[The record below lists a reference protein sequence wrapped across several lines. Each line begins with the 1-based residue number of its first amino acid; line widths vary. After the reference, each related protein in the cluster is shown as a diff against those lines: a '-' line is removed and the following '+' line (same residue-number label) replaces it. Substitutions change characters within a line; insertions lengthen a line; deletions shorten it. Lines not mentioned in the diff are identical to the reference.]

1 MRLKK
6 TPTRIGGHE
15 YIIESAQIN
24 ADRFQM
30 TESFSRRQAEKED
43 GLSITQ
49 CLHIYMLAMLCL
61 RFFHKNSG
69 YSVSDTGKNCP

>member
-30 TESFSRRQAEKED
+30 TESFIRRQAEKED

-49 CLHIYMLAMLCL
+49 CLHIYIYAGHAVLALFSQKQWLFCI
-61 RFFHKNSG
+61 
-69 YSVSDTGKNCP
+69 